1 MPVPPQLAD
10 AMKKQ
15 KSASKLETS
24 PNSKL
29 KNSLSSAKI
38 SQDTVVIED
47 TDLEVS
53 GDRQTAYKHLMTT
66 LRNQVE
72 KATENYKHFTN
83 MGDIGNANK

>member
-1 MPVPPQLAD
+1 MPPQLAE

-15 KSASKLETS
+15 KSTSKLEVS
-24 PNSKL
+24 PNTKL
-29 KNSLSSAKI
+29 SNSLNNVKL
-38 SQDTVVIED
+38 DPVIIDD

-53 GDRQTAYKHLMTT
+53 GDRQTVYKRLIAT

-72 KATENYKHFTN
+72 KATENYNHFTN